1 MVFSQWYLYH
11 LDLHPATI
19 IKVDR
24 LFGYKLN
31 FEDIKFEIFAKL
43 KKRILLEINNFGH
56 KNKEIYLIYVS
67 KENFEGRHIDLFLI
81 EEKDET
87 HYVLIENF
95 NTFKFIHYIAEE
107 IIYVVIVY
115 RLLVQKKH

>member
-1 MVFSQWYLYH
+1 MVFISCRSSSSNNYKGWQ
-11 LDLHPATI
+11 I
-19 IKVDR
+19 IWVQ
-24 LFGYKLN
+24 
-31 FEDIKFEIFAKL
+31 IKFWRYKIRDICKIE
-43 KKRILLEINNFGH
+43 KKNFIGINNFGH

-107 IIYVVIVY
+107 NIYVVIVY